1 LPGARADAPPPRAA
15 QLDRFIPNRS
25 ALDFDAAHFNLS
37 KENAASDDGASPSKD
52 EYKKLLAASLNVGD
66 ASRILAF
73 KQKAP
78 APPVGH
84 ENNLAS
90 LYTNNMGQAPARKH
104 FRHVPTTQERILDA
118 PDIVDDYYL
127 NLLDWSSQ
135 NLVGGAQPPRM
146 PRPPRRRRA
155 PRARRARRAA
165 VDAQARRDAARA
177 PGRARP
183 ARPGPAAR

>member
-1 LPGARADAPPPRAA
+1 LPAARADAGAPRPP

-37 KENAASDDGASPSKD
+37 KENAASDDGSPSKD

-66 ASRILAF
+66 ASRILSF

-135 NLVGGAQPPRM
+135 NLVGGQPPAC
-146 PRPPRRRRA
+146 PRSRGAPPR
-155 PRARRARRAA
+155 PRARRGRPGRGPYRRAGAIPPARRAA
-165 VDAQARRDAARA
+165 RAAAVAQ
-177 PGRARP
+177 P
-183 ARPGPAAR
+183 AR